1 LNFLTRER
9 YNSAEREKLSLY
21 KQFNNDIK
29 ILIKVTQALHKSF
42 NLQEICKVALD
53 SAMELDN
60 VDIAMIYLVDEE
72 KREAVLEAHKNLPED
87 YIKKAGRIPYS
98 KGVTWKAINSGKIF
112 NIEDIQKDP
121 DLGLAGRDLGH
132 HSVLGIPIFLEEKII
147 GLTWFL
153 SYKERKFNEREI
165 KLLSTL
171 GDQIAIAIAKA
182 RMFEEMKQRQEALRE
197 SEVRYENL
205 FDNVPT
211 GVYRTTPDGRIVMAN
226 PALVRMLGYSSF
238 EELASRNL
246 EREGF
251 DVNYPRSQFKKLLD
265 QEGEISG
272 LESAWVKHDGSVV
285 FVLESTRVVCEEDG
299 SVLYYEGT
307 VEDIT
312 NRKLAEEALRESYA
326 QLAKKNRYETI
337 ISSVTQ
343 SVHQSINL
351 QDVLENAVQ
360 AMGKNIDRADIVG
373 IYLVEGEE
381 AVLRAYKGLTDRY
394 IERAGRIPY
403 PKGLTWKTILEG
415 NPIYCADAENDT
427 FIGLAGRELGIKSY
441 LSMPIRYEGK
451 TVGSTGINSFE
462 KNAFNEEELKLLEI
476 VVEQIETAINNA
488 KQVKALRKS
497 EEELRKARDELE
509 LRVQERTAE
518 LASANKALRENEEKF
533 RNLVEQTND
542 WIWEVDKNGIFTY
555 SSPKVQ
561 DIIGYEPGETLG
573 KTTFDF
579 MSADEAKRFGEVI
592 GSYISQEKPFVCVE
606 KVLIH
611 RNVRQIIIETSGS
624 LVFDSHGVLQGYRGI
639 SRDITERKLAEE
651 IIKQSEARYRAIVE
665 DQTEMICRFLSDGML
680 TFVNEAYC
688 RYFDKKREELI
699 GQSFMHFIP
708 DEDKKLLEKQLA
720 SISKENPMASIEH
733 RVINPDGEIRWQQW
747 TDRALF
753 DEYGRITEFQSVGWD
768 TTERRLA
775 EEALQNAK
783 EELEL
788 RVQERTQELSNINEE
803 LKNEIAER
811 KRAEVLLAESE
822 ERYRTLVEHSY
833 DLIAE
838 TSVDGRFL
846 YVSSKHKVVLGY
858 EPKELLG
865 TRVFEYIHPDDCPDA
880 MAEFERAIR
889 TQTSGRAV
897 FRFRHKNRGWRWL
910 ESTDKPFRN
919 AKGQII
925 GVIASRDITERKH
938 AEEQIKETL
947 KEKEVLLKE
956 IHHRVKNNLQVISS
970 LINLQSQY
978 IKSKKAIEM
987 FNETQNRIRSMALIH
1002 EQLYQS
1008 RNLAMISFKEYVQ
1021 NLLSNLL
1028 YSYEIDQDAIQLNI
1042 NIEDVSMAID
1052 TAFPCGLIINE
1063 LISNSLKYAFP
1074 RGRKGK
1080 ILIGLQSKN
1089 GNGDPISSR
1098 ISSETRLSH
1107 RTIPVE
1113 AGDEVSVE
1121 TLGHSHFTLIV
1132 SDNGV
1137 GFPKDLD
1144 FRNTESLGL
1153 QLVVELAEQL
1163 RGSIELDRK
1172 GGTSFKIKFE
1182 EL

>member
-1 LNFLTRER
+1 MNL
-9 YNSAEREKLSLY
+9 YN
-21 KQFNNDIK
+21 QFNNDIN

-53 SAMELDN
+53 SVTELDN

-87 YIKKAGRIPYS
+87 YIKKAGRIPYP

-121 DLGLAGRDLGH
+121 DLGHAGRDLGH

-147 GLTWFL
+147 GLIWFL
-153 SYKERKFNEREI
+153 SYKEHKFDEKEI
-165 KLLSTL
+165 NLLSAL

-182 RMFEEMKQRQEALRE
+182 KMFEEMKQRQEALRE
-197 SEVRYENL
+197 SEVRYKSL

-226 PALVRMLGYSSF
+226 AALVRMLGYSSF

-251 DVNYPRSQFKKLLD
+251 DINYPRSQFKKLLD

-272 LESAWVKHDGSVV
+272 LESAWVKRDGSVV
-285 FVLESTRVVCEEDG
+285 FVLESTRAAREEDG
-299 SVLYYEGT
+299 TVFYYEGT

-312 NRKLAEEALRESYA
+312 NRKHAEEMLRESEKQLRLLTDALPVCISYIDAEQRYRFNNKTYEKWFGHPRGGIRGKHVKEILGEIAYSELQDKIETALSGIPITFDSLIHYKDAGTRHVNVTYVPDIGNQGRVKGFYTLISDITGRKQTEEALSESYA
-326 QLAKKNRYETI
+326 QLSKKNRYEMI

-360 AMGKNIDRADIVG
+360 AMSKNIDRADIVG
-373 IYLVEGEE
+373 IYLIEGEE
-381 AVLRAYKGLTDRY
+381 AVLRAHKGLTDRY

-427 FIGLAGRELGIKSY
+427 FIGPAGRELGIKSY
-441 LSMPIRYEGK
+441 LSMPIRFEDK

-462 KNAFNEEELKLLEI
+462 TNAFNEEELKLLEI
-476 VVEQIETAINNA
+476 VVKQIETAINNA

-518 LASANKALRENEEKF
+518 LTSANKALRENEEKF

-561 DIIGYEPGETLG
+561 DIIGYEP
-573 KTTFDF
+573 
-579 MSADEAKRFGEVI
+579 
-592 GSYISQEKPFVCVE
+592 
-606 KVLIH
+606 
-611 RNVRQIIIETSGS
+611 
-624 LVFDSHGVLQGYRGI
+624 
-639 SRDITERKLAEE
+639 
-651 IIKQSEARYRAIVE
+651 
-665 DQTEMICRFLSDGML
+665 
-680 TFVNEAYC
+680 
-688 RYFDKKREELI
+688 
-699 GQSFMHFIP
+699 
-708 DEDKKLLEKQLA
+708 
-720 SISKENPMASIEH
+720 
-733 RVINPDGEIRWQQW
+733 
-747 TDRALF
+747 
-753 DEYGRITEFQSVGWD
+753 
-768 TTERRLA
+768 
-775 EEALQNAK
+775 
-783 EELEL
+783 
-788 RVQERTQELSNINEE
+788 
-803 LKNEIAER
+803 
-811 KRAEVLLAESE
+811 
-822 ERYRTLVEHSY
+822 
-833 DLIAE
+833 
-838 TSVDGRFL
+838 
-846 YVSSKHKVVLGY
+846 
-858 EPKELLG
+858 KELLG

-897 FRFRHKNRGWRWL
+897 FRFRHQNKGWRWL
-910 ESTDKPFRN
+910 ESTGKPFRN
-919 AKGQII
+919 TNGQIN

-1028 YSYEIDQDAIQLNI
+1028 YSYEIDQNAIQLSI

-1052 TAFPCGLIINE
+1052 TAIPCGLIINE
-1063 LISNSLKYAFP
+1063 LVSNSLKYAFP

-1098 ISSETRLSH
+1098 ISSEARLSH
-1107 RTIPVE
+1107 RTISGE

-1121 TLGHSHFTLIV
+1121 ALGHSHFTLIV